1 MCSIGLAPNKLLAKI
16 ASDLDKPDGF
26 FVLTPEGML
35 DAVGDR
41 PAALIPGV
49 GPKTAERLRQAGV
62 RTVGELAGADPAVLG
77 RAVGPRLGAELQ
89 ARANGVDERTGRDRA
104 RAEVRERRDRHSR
117 RTSPTPACCTRRW
130 TGSPR
135 ACARGSGAADTGGGR

>member
-26 FVLTPEGML
+26 YVLTSERML

-41 PAALIPGV
+41 PAGLIPGV
-49 GPKTAERLRQAGV
+49 GPKTAERLRRAGV

-89 ARANGVDERTGRDRA
+89 ARANGVDERPSRPSASRSPRA
-104 RAEVRERRDRHSR
+104 PRPRSP
-117 RTSPTPACCTRRW
+117 RTSPTPMFCMGRW
-130 TGSPR
+130 TAWPR
-135 ACARGSGAADTGGGR
+135 ACATGSGAAGTGDGR